1 MDIRIVDGRLT
12 KDAEVR
18 VNKTNNKK
26 FLTFTIA
33 NNGYAKGEQTT
44 TYFNVVSYNEF
55 DVNRIESLTKGKLVV
70 VTGKPNEVMTIKDN
84 KTYLNRNIMA
94 HNIEMGTPSR
104 DNTST
109 TTSYS
114 DVAPVPG
121 AVQPATVSAP
131 IPTCE
136 VPRVNAPTVAGPTV
150 ASPTVAAV
158 QAPVAQAAVTQ
169 APVMPKTAT
178 PMSVNAPT
186 APYQASV
193 YGETPNVQDDLPF

>member
-12 KDAEVR
+12 RDAEVR

-55 DVNRIESLTKGKLVV
+55 DVNRLETLTKGKLVV

-94 HNIEMGTPSR
+94 HNIEMGTFAK
-104 DNTST
+104 DATSQV
-109 TTSYS
+109 TSYP
-114 DVAPVPG
+114 DVAPLPT
-121 AVQPATVSAP
+121 PNHNLNVSAP
-131 IPTCE
+131 LPTCE
-136 VPRVNAPTVAGPTV
+136 VPRVVTPTVT
-150 ASPTVAAV
+150 SPTIT
-158 QAPVAQAAVTQ
+158 PAQMPPMPQVSNIPSAVTSGQ
-169 APVMPKTAT
+169 YEVHAT
-178 PMSVNAPT
+178 NSIPDVT
-186 APYQASV
+186 D
-193 YGETPNVQDDLPF
+193 ELPF

>member
-33 NNGYAKGEQTT
+33 NNGFAKGEQTT

-136 VPRVNAPTVAGPTV
+136 VPRVNAPTVA
-150 ASPTVAAV
+150 SPTVATV
-158 QAPVAQAAVTQ
+158 QAPVAQT
-169 APVMPKTAT
+169 PVMPKPAVSM
-178 PMSVNAPT
+178 PVNAPT
-186 APYQASV
+186 VPYQASV
-193 YGETPNVQDDLPF
+193 YSETPNVQDDLPF

>member
-44 TYFNVVSYNEF
+44 TYFNVVSYNDF
-55 DVNRIESLTKGKLVV
+55 DVNRIETLTKGKLVV

-121 AVQPATVSAP
+121 AAQTAAVSAP

-136 VPRVNAPTVAGPTV
+136 VPRVNAPTVA
-150 ASPTVAAV
+150 SSTVAAV
-158 QAPVAQAAVTQ
+158 QAPVAQA
-169 APVMPKTAT
+169 PVMPKTAT
-178 PMSVNAPT
+178 SIPVNAPA

-193 YGETPNVQDDLPF
+193 NSGTPNVQDDLPF

>member
-12 KDAEVR
+12 RDAEVR

-33 NNGYAKGEQTT
+33 NNGFAKGEQTT

-109 TTSYS
+109 VTSYP
-114 DVAPVPG
+114 DVAPVPT
-121 AVQPATVSAP
+121 AVQPVAVSAP
-131 IPTCE
+131 TPTCE
-136 VPRVNAPTVAGPTV
+136 VPRVNAPTVATPTV
-150 ASPTVAAV
+150 ATV
-158 QAPVAQAAVTQ
+158 QAPVAQT
-169 APVMPKTAT
+169 PVMPQVVAT
-178 PMSVNAPT
+178 PANAQT
-186 APYQASV
+186 GTYQASV
-193 YGETPNVQDDLPF
+193 YSDTPNVQDDIPF

>member
-94 HNIEMGTPSR
+94 HNIEMGTPTR

-114 DVAPVPG
+114 DVAPVPN
-121 AVQPATVSAP
+121 AVQPVAVSAP
-131 IPTCE
+131 TPTCE
-136 VPRVNAPTVAGPTV
+136 VPRVSAPTVATPTV
-150 ASPTVAAV
+150 ATV
-158 QAPVAQAAVTQ
+158 QPPVAQT
-169 APVMPKTAT
+169 PVMPQVIAT
-178 PMSVNAPT
+178 PANT
-186 APYQASV
+186 QTGTYQASV
-193 YGETPNVQDDLPF
+193 YAETPNVNDDLPF

>member
-12 KDAEVR
+12 RDAEVR

-33 NNGYAKGEQTT
+33 NNGYTRGEQTT

-136 VPRVNAPTVAGPTV
+136 VPRVNTPTV
-150 ASPTVAAV
+150 ASPTVATV
-158 QAPVAQAAVTQ
+158 QAPVAQTPAMSKPATSM
-169 APVMPKTAT
+169 PVNVPT
-178 PMSVNAPT
+178 P
-186 APYQASV
+186 PYQASV
-193 YGETPNVQDDLPF
+193 YSETPNVQDDLPF

>member
-136 VPRVNAPTVAGPTV
+136 VPRVNAPTVA
-150 ASPTVAAV
+150 SPTVATV
-158 QAPVAQAAVTQ
+158 QAPVAQT
-169 APVMPKTAT
+169 PVMPKPTT
-178 PMSVNAPT
+178 SMPVNAPT

-193 YGETPNVQDDLPF
+193 YSETPNVQDDLPF

>member
-55 DVNRIESLTKGKLVV
+55 DVNRIETFIKGKLVV
-70 VTGKPNEVMTIKDN
+70 VTGKPNEVMTIKEN

-121 AVQPATVSAP
+121 AAQTAAVSAP

-136 VPRVNAPTVAGPTV
+136 VPRVSAPTVV
-150 ASPTVAAV
+150 SPTVAAV
-158 QAPVAQAAVTQ
+158 QAPVAQT
-169 APVMPKTAT
+169 PVMPKTT
-178 PMSVNAPT
+178 SMPVNAPT

-193 YGETPNVQDDLPF
+193 NSGTPNVQDDLPF

>member
-136 VPRVNAPTVAGPTV
+136 VPRVNTPTV
-150 ASPTVAAV
+150 ASPTVATV
-158 QAPVAQAAVTQ
+158 QAPVAQTPAISKPAISM
-169 APVMPKTAT
+169 PVNT
-178 PMSVNAPT
+178 PT

-193 YGETPNVQDDLPF
+193 YSETPNVQDDLPF

>member
-55 DVNRIESLTKGKLVV
+55 DVNRIETFTKGKLVV
-70 VTGKPNEVMTIKDN
+70 VTGKPNEVMTIKEN

-121 AVQPATVSAP
+121 AAQTAAVSAP

-136 VPRVNAPTVAGPTV
+136 VPRVNAPTVA
-150 ASPTVAAV
+150 SPTVAAV
-158 QAPVAQAAVTQ
+158 QAPVAQA
-169 APVMPKTAT
+169 PVMPKTAA
-178 PMSVNAPT
+178 PMPVNAPT

-193 YGETPNVQDDLPF
+193 NSGTPNVQDDLPF

>member
-121 AVQPATVSAP
+121 AAQTAAVSAP

-136 VPRVNAPTVAGPTV
+136 VPRVNAPTVA
-150 ASPTVAAV
+150 SPTVAAV
-158 QAPVAQAAVTQ
+158 QTPVAQ
-169 APVMPKTAT
+169 APVMPKTAA
-178 PMSVNAPT
+178 PMPVNAPT
-186 APYQASV
+186 APYQAIVNS
-193 YGETPNVQDDLPF
+193 GTPNVQDDLPF

>member
-136 VPRVNAPTVAGPTV
+136 VPRVNAPTVA
-150 ASPTVAAV
+150 SPTVATV
-158 QAPVAQAAVTQ
+158 QAPVAQT
-169 APVMPKTAT
+169 PVMPKPAASM
-178 PMSVNAPT
+178 PVNAPT

-193 YGETPNVQDDLPF
+193 YSETPNVQDDLPF

>member
-55 DVNRIESLTKGKLVV
+55 DVNRIETFTKGKLVV
-70 VTGKPNEVMTIKDN
+70 VTGKPNEVMTIKEN

-121 AVQPATVSAP
+121 AAQTAAVSAP

-136 VPRVNAPTVAGPTV
+136 VPRVNAPTVA
-150 ASPTVAAV
+150 SPTVAAV
-158 QAPVAQAAVTQ
+158 QAPVAQA
-169 APVMPKTAT
+169 PVMPKTAA
-178 PMSVNAPT
+178 PMPVNAPT
-186 APYQASV
+186 APYQAIVNS
-193 YGETPNVQDDLPF
+193 GTPNVQDDLPF

>member
-94 HNIEMGTPSR
+94 HNIEMGTPTR

-114 DVAPVPG
+114 DVAPVPN
-121 AVQPATVSAP
+121 AVQPVAVSAP
-131 IPTCE
+131 TPTCE
-136 VPRVNAPTVAGPTV
+136 VPRVSTPTVATPTV
-150 ASPTVAAV
+150 ATV
-158 QAPVAQAAVTQ
+158 QAPVAQT
-169 APVMPKTAT
+169 PMPQVVAT
-178 PMSVNAPT
+178 PANAQT
-186 APYQASV
+186 GTYQTSV
-193 YGETPNVQDDLPF
+193 YAETPNVNDDLPF

>member
-121 AVQPATVSAP
+121 AAQTATVSAP

-136 VPRVNAPTVAGPTV
+136 VPRVNVPTV
-150 ASPTVAAV
+150 ASPNVATV
-158 QAPVAQAAVTQ
+158 QAPVAQ

-178 PMSVNAPT
+178 QMPVNAPT

-193 YGETPNVQDDLPF
+193 YSETPNVQDDLPF

>member
-104 DNTST
+104 DNTSA

-114 DVAPVPG
+114 AVAPVPG
-121 AVQPATVSAP
+121 VAQTSAVSAP

-136 VPRVNAPTVAGPTV
+136 VPRVNTPTV
-150 ASPTVAAV
+150 ASPTVATV
-158 QAPVAQAAVTQ
+158 QTPVAQA
-169 APVMPKTAT
+169 PVMSKTET
-178 PMSVNAPT
+178 PMLVNAPT

-193 YGETPNVQDDLPF
+193 YSETPNVQDDLPF

>member
-121 AVQPATVSAP
+121 AVW
-131 IPTCE
+131 
-136 VPRVNAPTVAGPTV
+136 
-150 ASPTVAAV
+150 
-158 QAPVAQAAVTQ
+158 
-169 APVMPKTAT
+169 
-178 PMSVNAPT
+178 
-186 APYQASV
+186 
-193 YGETPNVQDDLPF
+193 

>member
-55 DVNRIESLTKGKLVV
+55 DVNRIETFTKGKLVV
-70 VTGKPNEVMTIKDN
+70 VTGKPNEVMTIKEN

-121 AVQPATVSAP
+121 AAQTAAVSAP

-136 VPRVNAPTVAGPTV
+136 VPRVSAPTVV
-150 ASPTVAAV
+150 SPTVAAV
-158 QAPVAQAAVTQ
+158 QAPVAQT
-169 APVMPKTAT
+169 PVMPKTT
-178 PMSVNAPT
+178 SMPVNAPT

-193 YGETPNVQDDLPF
+193 NSGTPNVQDDLPF